1 MRNPQE
7 VPMQI
12 ELVAEGSYRRTL
24 KVTAP
29 AETVKKELDKA
40 YRDLGKRAR
49 LRGFRPGKAPRKVL
63 EARFGPQVVSDVASE
78 LIQRAYT
85 DGLVQHALEPVSR
98 PRVDRDEDPAP
109 GQDFHFAIS
118 VEVKPEGALETYTG
132 VDVVYPKAEVADD
145 EVQRAVEARLQ
156 GARRLVEVT
165 DRAVEAGDQVMVEL
179 RVKDGDDDVAY
190 EPGTMVQTAGDAW
203 YTGVESLII
212 GLEQDGSAEGEVTFA
227 ESARTESVKGKTL
240 NAQVKVL
247 SIQAYEIP
255 DLTDEI
261 AEELGFEGGAEGMT
275 MAVRAELQSG
285 RDEMARNQARAN
297 LLQAVIDSNTFDV
310 PSGLVD
316 QQLDV
321 LLNELRMQQAYRGV
335 DPRQVNFSE
344 AQIADLRIR
353 SEFAVKGGLILE
365 FVVREHGIEV
375 VDEDV
380 ERKISELADQ
390 RGQSADAIRAYFDT
404 DEAMDELKERLLE
417 EKALDWLLEHANI
430 VEPTEADE
438 APAVEEEA
446 EKPAKKKAKK
456 AEPKAEEPKA
466 EEPAAEE
473 PKAEASGDAPSADE
487 IDAADRDQVL
497 AWAEAAG
504 MEPKGRTDKL
514 KRDLKK
520 HWHG

>member
-1 MRNPQE
+1 
-7 VPMQI
+7 MQI

-118 VEVKPEGALETYTG
+118 VEVKPEVALETYTG

-212 GLEQDGSAEGEVTFA
+212 GLE
-227 ESARTESVKGKTL
+227 
-240 NAQVKVL
+240 
-247 SIQAYEIP
+247 
-255 DLTDEI
+255 
-261 AEELGFEGGAEGMT
+261 
-275 MAVRAELQSG
+275 
-285 RDEMARNQARAN
+285 
-297 LLQAVIDSNTFDV
+297 
-310 PSGLVD
+310 
-316 QQLDV
+316 
-321 LLNELRMQQAYRGV
+321 
-335 DPRQVNFSE
+335 
-344 AQIADLRIR
+344 
-353 SEFAVKGGLILE
+353 
-365 FVVREHGIEV
+365 
-375 VDEDV
+375 
-380 ERKISELADQ
+380 
-390 RGQSADAIRAYFDT
+390 
-404 DEAMDELKERLLE
+404 
-417 EKALDWLLEHANI
+417 
-430 VEPTEADE
+430 
-438 APAVEEEA
+438 
-446 EKPAKKKAKK
+446 
-456 AEPKAEEPKA
+456 
-466 EEPAAEE
+466 
-473 PKAEASGDAPSADE
+473 
-487 IDAADRDQVL
+487 
-497 AWAEAAG
+497 
-504 MEPKGRTDKL
+504 
-514 KRDLKK
+514 
-520 HWHG
+520 